1 MSAPTTTN
9 YANLEDIKRRLNIP
23 QDQGVSNEKIGVAM
37 READAFINTQIAV
50 HANTPLRNPDPQ
62 IISMAGGLASAL
74 FNLWQSP
81 SKEPL
86 LELVKLYKKDIGDHI
101 KAVYAGEDITGHTGG
116 TFTSTSGIT
125 GLGTSSPT
133 T

>member
-9 YANLEDIKRRLNIP
+9 YAGLEDIKRRLNIP
-23 QDQGVSNEKIGVAM
+23 QDSTVSDEKIGVAM
-37 READAFINTQIAV
+37 READAFVNVQIAV
-50 HANTPLRNPDPQ
+50 HATTPLRNPDPQ
-62 IISMAGGLASAL
+62 IVSMAGGLASAL

-101 KAVYAGEDITGHTGG
+101 KAVYSGEDITGHTGG
-116 TFTSTSGIT
+116 TFTSTTGVT
-125 GLGTSSPT
+125 GLGSST

>member
-9 YANLEDIKRRLNIP
+9 YANLEDVKRRLNIP
-23 QDQGVSNEKIGVAM
+23 QDSTVSDEKIGVAL
-37 READAFINTQIAV
+37 READAFVNVQIGV
-50 HANTPLRNPDPQ
+50 HRTTPLRNPDPQ
-62 IISMAGGLASAL
+62 IISLAGGYASAL

-125 GLGTSSPT
+125 GLGSTRT